1 LTAPA
6 YDASA
11 NNNTRPKQAIEREDF
26 AMTLTDCRDNPVSTN
41 NRTAVER
48 LEAATDLLHGYF
60 GDPLGA
66 IDRALA
72 EAPEFVMGHAF
83 RAGLLIT
90 AADGAIEPLLRH
102 SVEAGERLAQRAND
116 RERRHLAAAR
126 AWLDG
131 DFAGS
136 IRRYGDIVVDYPR
149 DSFALQVAHI
159 GDFLLGQSTM
169 LRDRV
174 AQVLPAWDEQV
185 PGFGYVLGMH
195 AFGLEETN
203 LFAAAEESGRRA
215 LAINPRDPW
224 AIHAVAHVMEM
235 QGRQDDGIAWL
246 TSRARDWA
254 EDNMFAVHNWWHLA
268 LFHLDLG
275 EIDRVFELYDA
286 RIRGN
291 HSDVVLDLIDASAM
305 LWRLHLRGVDVGA
318 RWTEIADTWER
329 RGGDGYC
336 AFNDVHALLAF
347 VAEGRNSA
355 IAKVLTALH
364 NASRDSGTNAMMSR
378 DVGLPVA
385 EALVAFGRGDYGRVI
400 ESLLPVRHVAQ
411 RFGGSNAQRDILHL
425 TLLEAALREGRG
437 DLARAL
443 AAERTALKPTSPIAR
458 TLMRRAMQ
466 LQRTS
471 RESRA
476 IAAQVAA

>member
-1 LTAPA
+1 
-6 YDASA
+6 
-11 NNNTRPKQAIEREDF
+11 
-26 AMTLTDCRDNPVSTN
+26 MTLTDCRDNPVSTH

-48 LEAATDLLHGYF
+48 LEAATELLHGYF
-60 GDPLGA
+60 GDPLGV

-72 EAPEFVMGHAF
+72 EDPEFAMGHAF

-90 AADGAIEPLLRH
+90 AADGAVKPLLRE
-102 SVEAGERLAQRAND
+102 SVEAGEALAHRAND

-126 AWLDG
+126 TWLDG

-136 IRRYGDIVVDYPR
+136 IRRYGDIVVHYPR
-149 DSFALQVAHI
+149 DGFALQVAHI

-174 AQVLPAWDEQV
+174 AQVLPAWDENV
-185 PGFGYVLGMH
+185 PGYGYVLGMH

-203 LFAAAEESGRRA
+203 LFGAAEETGRRA

-246 TSRARDWA
+246 ASRTRDWA

-275 EIDRVFELYDA
+275 QIERVLELYDA

-291 HSDVVLDLIDASAM
+291 HSDMVLDLIDASAM
-305 LWRLHLRGVDVGA
+305 LWRLRLRGIDVGG
-318 RWTEIADTWER
+318 RWREIADLWER
-329 RGGDGYC
+329 RGGEGYY
-336 AFNDVHALLAF
+336 AFNDVHALMAF
-347 VAEGRNSA
+347 VAEGRDGA
-355 IAKVLTALH
+355 IAQVLAALRQ
-364 NASRDSGTNAMMSR
+364 AADSSDTNAMMSR
-378 DVGLPVA
+378 EVGLPVA
-385 EALVAFGRGDYGRVI
+385 EALVAFGHGEHDRVI
-400 ESLLPVRHVAQ
+400 ELLTRVRPFAH

-425 TLLEAALREGRG
+425 TLLEAALRSRRSE
-437 DLARAL
+437 LAHAL
-443 AAERTALKPTSPIAR
+443 AAERTALKPTSPTACGLMAR
-458 TLMRRAMQ
+458 ALELRGASDATWVRPSAM
-466 LQRTS
+466 
-471 RESRA
+471 
-476 IAAQVAA
+476 AA